1 MRLWF
6 LCLQDPSLL
15 TEGGA
20 VDGYSSSWT
29 LDDTRYKTNPVSQ
42 NPHGLNS
49 ITTIG
54 SQANQVPIKME
65 VVPINEFV
73 TSELFSQVS

>member
-1 MRLWF
+1 M
-6 LCLQDPSLL
+6 L

-29 LDDTRYKTNPVSQ
+29 LDDTRYKTNPVPQ